1 MSEKAIDEKPPKLGS
16 GSGHESPTTAR
27 ELDFDDDDE
36 ALAAPGEQATA
47 PPPPSKSPKPGVRFS
62 DDATEIPPA
71 KPPRPVSPRQTATTT
86 LIEAFPNT
94 DPTTVRGIL
103 MASDWNADKAF
114 DVLLRLSDP
123 NFKDEEAPPPK
134 PPRPAQPTS
143 QVEKDAEYARR
154 LTEQYRSQGYDSRS
168 RGDPR
173 QPRQQPRKESHGDED
188 QGLFNKDDLDEIKR
202 NLEQGFDGARNTINK
217 WVGGFMK
224 KLEGEPQKYDQY
236 GNEVYRH
243 NQRQDFGPSQ
253 SDQLRGIR
261 RSAEA
266 RRSADHNRY
275 DNDNR
280 MLDDDFEALEL
291 RDDESHPNQRSN
303 RPLANPDLFKP
314 TPVSPP
320 QSGPVDEV
328 DALYRNPSPNGQ
340 QTGVTG
346 NKSGGKKWQPL
357 TSVAP
362 HPESDEHDPFSLG
375 DSDDE
380 EAKTKDIKAED
391 TERLKKAAE
400 AKKVDETAPARLT
413 PAGRSGSVGQK
424 DAAAEA
430 LLKEA
435 K

>member
-1 MSEKAIDEKPPKLGS
+1 MSEKAVDE
-16 GSGHESPTTAR
+16 
-27 ELDFDDDDE
+27 
-36 ALAAPGEQATA
+36 
-47 PPPPSKSPKPGVRFS
+47 KPGVRFS

-71 KPPRPVSPRQTATTT
+71 KPPRPMSPQQQATNT
-86 LIEAFPNT
+86 LIEAFPGT
-94 DPTTVRGIL
+94 DPKVVKAIL
-103 MASDWNADKAF
+103 IASDWNVEKAF
-114 DVLLRLSDP
+114 TSLLSMSDP
-123 NFKDEEAPPPK
+123 NFKDEEAPL
-134 PPRPAQPTS
+134 RLS
-143 QVEKDAEYARR
+143 LRGRHNNHEAR
-154 LTEQYRSQGYDSRS
+154 LSKTKYTLGNSLSIT
-168 RGDPR
+168 
-173 QPRQQPRKESHGDED
+173 RQQQREAHEED
-188 QGLFNKDDLDEIKR
+188 DQSFFNKEDVDEIRR
-202 NLEQGFDGARNTINK
+202 NLEQGFDETKKTLTGWFNNFK
-217 WVGGFMK
+217 K
-224 KLEGEPQKYDQY
+224 KLDGEPDKYDEY

-243 NQRQDFGPSQ
+243 DQRQNFGPSQ

-280 MLDDDFEALEL
+280 MLGDDFEALEL
-291 RDDESHPNQRSN
+291 RDDEGQAHQRSN

-400 AKKVDETAPARLT
+400 AKKVEQSTSAELT